1 MARLILCNVLFFCCS
16 LVFGQEV
23 ESIRIGKEFREQD
36 YYPQIEG
43 IFTGD
48 IDVLTL
54 GSPDGITTAA
64 GWEIVSFTLGY
75 PSGRDYK
82 TVTVNSH
89 VFSDELIREIVR
101 SALKEQI
108 FLTDIMALDPDGT
121 KHQLKSMVL
130 TPQPGDEK

>member
-1 MARLILCNVLFFCCS
+1 MARLILFNFLFCCS
-16 LVFGQEV
+16 LSLGQEV
-23 ESIRIGKEFREQD
+23 ESIRIGREFREQD

-43 IFTGD
+43 VFTGD

-54 GSPDGITTAA
+54 GSPDGITTGV

-75 PSGRDYK
+75 PSGRDFK
-82 TVTVNSH
+82 TVTVNSP

-108 FLTDIMALDPDGT
+108 FLTDIMAVDPSGT
-121 KHQLKSMVL
+121 THLLKSMVL
-130 TPQPGDEK
+130 IPQPGDEN

>member
-1 MARLILCNVLFFCCS
+1 MARLILFNLLFCCS
-16 LVFGQEV
+16 LALGQEV
-23 ESIRIGKEFREQD
+23 ESIRITRELREQD
-36 YYPQIEG
+36 YYPQIGG

-54 GSPDGITTAA
+54 GNPDGITTGA

-75 PSGRDYK
+75 PSGRDFK
-82 TVTVNSH
+82 TVTVNSN

-108 FLTDIMALDPDGT
+108 FLTDIMAVDPGGT
-121 KHQLKSMVL
+121 KHLLKSMVL
-130 TPQPGDEK
+130 IPQPGDEN